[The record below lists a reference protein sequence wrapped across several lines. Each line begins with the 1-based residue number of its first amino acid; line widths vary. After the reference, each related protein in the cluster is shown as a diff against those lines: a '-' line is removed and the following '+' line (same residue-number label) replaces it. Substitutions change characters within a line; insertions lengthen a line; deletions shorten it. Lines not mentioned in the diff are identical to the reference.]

1 MKRMR
6 GAITMVA
13 WLAATA
19 AGCAEIDPTRGDIG
33 EPAPNYAALTLDG
46 DSARLGDL
54 AGQVVLLNVW
64 ATWCAPCREEIPA
77 LQALYESHVDD
88 GFQVVGVS
96 VDGRG
101 EVENIRRFA
110 QEFRMTYPIWHDP
123 EDRFGV
129 TFRTIGVPVTL
140 LVDRGG
146 TVRWR
151 HMGPVELGDA
161 TLNAALEA
169 ALAEDRS

>member
-1 MKRMR
+1 MKRM
-6 GAITMVA
+6 AMAALAVA
-13 WLAATA
+13 CLTVT
-19 AGCAEIDPTRGDIG
+19 GCDQIDPSRGDVG
-33 EPAPNYAALTLDG
+33 EPAPEYMALTLDG
-46 DSARLGDL
+46 DSTRLSDL
-54 AGQVVLLNVW
+54 KGQVVLLNVW

-88 GFQVVGVS
+88 GFQVVGVT
-96 VDGRG
+96 VDGRN
-101 EVENIRRFA
+101 EVANIRRFA
-110 QEFRMTYPIWHDP
+110 EEFRMTYPIWHDP

-151 HMGPVELGDA
+151 HMGPVVLDDEV
-161 TLNAALEA
+161 LNAALDA
-169 ALAEDRS
+169 ALAEQAS